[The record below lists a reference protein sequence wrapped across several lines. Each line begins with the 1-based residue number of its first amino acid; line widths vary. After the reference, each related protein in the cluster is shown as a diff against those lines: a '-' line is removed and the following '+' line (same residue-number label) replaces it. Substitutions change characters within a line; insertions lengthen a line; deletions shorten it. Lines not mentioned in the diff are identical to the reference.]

1 MPSVLICQPM
11 LRGRAGRFR
20 DILIEAG
27 LDPVDAEGGNA
38 LTADELRRALPR
50 VEAMIVGVER
60 LTADVLDHAPRLR
73 VAARTGVGHD
83 GIDLAA
89 ARERGVVVT
98 ITPGVNHESVAEHVF
113 ALLLALTRDLERNS
127 RVLHAGGWERREGV
141 PIRGR
146 TLGMYGSGRIA
157 RAVAVRARAFGMRV
171 AAHDLA
177 PPNEFDVRHEIARVT
192 PEQLLAVSDVVSLHV
207 PLTDATRGLVDAGF
221 LAAMKPG
228 AYLINTARGGLVVDA
243 DLRAALDS
251 GRLAGAGVDVFQQEP
266 PGPSCPL
273 LGAPNLILTPHVGGV
288 DALAIE
294 EMAETAA
301 RCIVDL
307 YQGRWPARCV
317 VDGSLREGWS
327 W

>member
-1 MPSVLICQPM
+1 MPSVLICQPL
-11 LRGRAGRFR
+11 LRGRSGRFR
-20 DILIEAG
+20 DTLIEAG
-27 LDPVDAEGGNA
+27 FDPIDAVGGNA
-38 LTADELRRALPR
+38 LTAEELRRALPR
-50 VEAMIVGVER
+50 ADAAIVGVER

-73 VAARTGVGHD
+73 VAAKTGVGYD

-98 ITPGVNHESVAEHVF
+98 ITPGANHESVAEHVF

-146 TLGMYGSGRIA
+146 TLGLYGLGRIA
-157 RAVAVRARAFGMRV
+157 RAVALRARAFGMRV
-171 AAHDLA
+171 LAHDLA
-177 PPNEFDVRHEIARVT
+177 PPTEFDRLHEIARVT
-192 PEQLLAVSDVVSLHV
+192 PEKLLAVSDVISLHV
-207 PLTDATRGLVDAGF
+207 PLTEATRGLVDGDF
-221 LAAMKPG
+221 LGAMKPG

-243 DLRAALDS
+243 DFRAALES
-251 GRLAGAGVDVFQQEP
+251 GRLAGAGVDVFHEEP
-266 PGPSCPL
+266 PGADCPL
-273 LGAPNLILTPHVGGV
+273 RGAPNLILTPHVGGV

-294 EMAETAA
+294 EMAEAAA

-307 YQGRWPARCV
+307 HQGRWPAPCV
-317 VDGSLREGWS
+317 VDPSIREGWR